1 MILPFIFILYFFLI
15 KFTIK
20 KAKQNVNVN
29 KHVVIR
35 FCTLMLL
42 IALGYLILYL
52 MEGRSAA
59 LGALFLAAY
68 LTAAWLVYLLAEA
81 ISLFVVK
88 QHVLARSNLFIMA
101 ITTFF
106 IIIIVVRFA

>member
-1 MILPFIFILYFFLI
+1 MILPFLFILFLFLI
-15 KFTIK
+15 RFTIK
-20 KAKQNVNVN
+20 KAQQNVNVN

-35 FCTLMLL
+35 VSALMLL

-52 MEGRSAA
+52 IEGRSAA

-68 LTAAWLVYLLAEA
+68 LTGAWLIYLLAEA

-88 QHVLARSNLFIMA
+88 QHALARSNLIIMA

-106 IIIIVVRFA
+106 IIVIVVRFA